1 MALIVCRERPLP
13 PRLMERAS
21 RRAVEIN
28 PENARVRRS
37 VTLTPPGRTGGP
49 RRIAVV
55 TARKWPAAGVRL
67 SVSFMDTPK
76 PELRARILLHMNA
89 WGESANVVFA
99 ETEGVGQVRIAR
111 FDRPDSMAGYWS
123 YIGTE
128 ILEIDEFEP
137 TLNLDSFTMKV
148 SEAEFRRVV
157 RHEAGHTLGFEHEHM
172 RSDIVKRIDRAKA
185 FKYFDRT
192 EGWSKKDVEL
202 QVLTPLSKKSLMGTN
217 ESDPLSIMCYQLPGK
232 IMIDGEEVPGGVDI
246 NPRDAAFAASL
257 YPKPRHDPAETPTR
271 DIVAPVVAVR
281 SAPVADADT
290 FHLIVMDNFRE
301 DDDGRRPK
309 GAPTPETAQ
318 VLATYAGARVASLLR
333 LRKLQGQEATA
344 FGRIIRTHE
353 NIKKH
358 TNGVGGSLPAE
369 ADLLSF
375 GRDLFNTLLQG
386 SVRRLYDEARSRQH
400 SRLDFVFTSM
410 IPWISEKPWEF
421 AYDPSRQ
428 SFLATEEIHFVR
440 NVLTSVPADPVVRPS
455 GPLRI
460 LVIAAQPLG
469 LVPLSVDQE
478 VRVVQRGFQPL
489 IDAGLATVDVLARAT
504 PEQLHER
511 LKAGSYQIAHFIGH
525 GVFDDERGEGC
536 LVFENE
542 RGGEYRLGERQLR
555 ELFCKRGLSLVF
567 LNACESGRGG
577 HADFN
582 KGVAQALVAHGL
594 PALIANQYSVLD
606 TSATAFAQHFYLSV
620 AQGLS
625 VGVAAREARIAV
637 NYSLHGEV
645 IDWAVPVLYARSPG
659 MTLVDAPPAAAVAS
673 AAAARRDAVATTRAE
688 SVVLWDVDSV
698 FPALDKTIDAL
709 NGAQTV
715 FGFRLEGLS
724 APMDAWDL
732 DAAEGEK
739 FLWAEKAARRLQA
752 TAASLNA
759 DLLVCVTR
767 HWLRDDEWLYLYGW
781 WPDHRTPPVAFLSV
795 AGVEELK
802 PEGPETDRAIANAL
816 VTCLAGFYG
825 ETGTHESGAK
835 NCPLSFNR
843 SRAFA
848 HLIAEQRFDAQCRRA
863 LARPLGDKLKALDA
877 LLEVFSAG

>member
-1 MALIVCRERPLP
+1 
-13 PRLMERAS
+13 
-21 RRAVEIN
+21 
-28 PENARVRRS
+28 
-37 VTLTPPGRTGGP
+37 
-49 RRIAVV
+49 
-55 TARKWPAAGVRL
+55 
-67 SVSFMDTPK
+67 
-76 PELRARILLHMNA
+76 MNA

-111 FDRPDSMAGYWS
+111 FDRPESMAGYWS

-137 TLNLDSFTMKV
+137 TLNLDSFTLRT

-192 EGWSKKDVEL
+192 EGWSRKDVEE
-202 QVLTPLSKKSLMGTN
+202 QVLTPLSKKSLMGTA

-232 IMIDGEEVPGGVDI
+232 IMIDREEVPGGVDI
-246 NPRDAAFAASL
+246 NPRDVAFAASL
-257 YPKPRHDPAETPTR
+257 YPKPRR
-271 DIVAPVVAVR
+271 DQADTTAQESVAPIVAVR
-281 SAPVADADT
+281 PAPAAEADT

-301 DDDGRRPK
+301 DELGRRIK
-309 GAPTPETAQ
+309 DAPSPETAQ
-318 VLATYAGARVASLLR
+318 VLATYGGARVASLMR
-333 LRKLQGQEATA
+333 LRRAEGQEPTA

-358 TNGVGGSLPAE
+358 TNGVGGSLPPE
-369 ADLLSF
+369 ADLLAF

-386 SVRRLYDEARSRQH
+386 NVRRLYDEARSRQH

-421 AYDPSRQ
+421 AFDSSRQ

-440 NVLTSVPADPVVRPS
+440 NVLTSVPADPIVRPS

-460 LVIAAQPLG
+460 LVVAAQPLG
-469 LVPLSVDQE
+469 QVPLSVDQE

-489 IDAGLATVDVLARAT
+489 IDAGLVTVDVLARAT

-511 LKAGSYQIAHFIGH
+511 LKTGAYQIAHFIGH
-525 GVFDDERGEGC
+525 GVFDEERGEGC

-542 RGGEYRLGERQLR
+542 RGGEYKLGERQLR

-577 HADFN
+577 RADFN

-594 PALIANQYSVLD
+594 PALVANQYSVLD
-606 TSATAFAQHFYLSV
+606 ASATAFAQYFYLSV

-659 MTLVDAPPAAAVAS
+659 MTLVDAAPVGS
-673 AAAARRDAVATTRAE
+673 ATLATIARRNAVATARAE
-688 SVVLWDVDSV
+688 SVVLWDVDGM
-698 FPALDKTIDAL
+698 FPSLEHTIDVL
-709 NGAQTV
+709 NDAQTV

-724 APMDAWDL
+724 APLDAWDL
-732 DAAEGEK
+732 DTAEGQT
-739 FLWAEKAARRLQA
+739 FLWAEKASRRLQA

-767 HWLRDDEWLYLYGW
+767 HWLRERRVALPVWL
-781 WPDHRTPPVAFLSV
+781 VARPSDA
-795 AGVEELK
+795 AGRVPLGGRRRGAEA
-802 PEGPETDRAIANAL
+802 GRSRDRPGDRQRL

-825 ETGTHESGAK
+825 EIGTHESGAK
-835 NCPLSFNR
+835 NCPLAFNE

-848 HLIAEQRFDAQCRRA
+848 HLVDEQRFDAQCRRK
-863 LARPLGDKLKALDA
+863 LAGPLGDKLKALDA
-877 LLEVFSAG
+877 LLTAFSAG